1 VTAMDDPHAAAFRYL
16 SRDDLL
22 DLHAFALERFGGAPG
37 IKSQDR
43 LLAALEAPRQAMFGA
58 ELYPDP
64 AAKLAVFIG
73 MLLASRPFVA
83 GNEATA
89 LLALLRLLDLNQ
101 LTLPPAVDD
110 DDDHLV
116 RRLRQLIAGSLSR
129 DDFAEWLRSNLGALS

>member
-1 VTAMDDPHAAAFRYL
+1 MDDQHAAAAFRYL

-22 DLHAFALERFGGAPG
+22 DLHTFALERFGGSPG

-43 LLAALEAPRQAMFGA
+43 LLAVIEAPHQVMFGT

-64 AAKLAVFIG
+64 ASKLAVFIG
-73 MLLASRPFVA
+73 MLLSSRPFVA
-83 GNEATA
+83 ANEATA

-101 LTLPPAVDD
+101 FSLPPSVDD
-110 DDDHLV
+110 DDDQLV
-116 RRLRQLIAGSLSR
+116 RRLRQLITGSLSR